1 MSIPRRKYP
10 TKDGLFSLGERI
22 LREMQ
27 RRGADEV
34 MVLPSERES
43 MMVRFSNNKV
53 TVVQN
58 WTMAGVD
65 VLSVFGNRRIISRFD
80 DTTEEGLARSL
91 DRVSKA
97 VPMIPESLDLARLP
111 QGRKFADVCNRQKII
126 PEKISDDVSLAIN
139 SALREG
145 AERVSGVFTASLRRD
160 AMVGSNG
167 AEGYDERSSFELNV
181 RAFEDGN
188 SGQSLSCGT
197 KMGELGP
204 ERAGEEAGTIVHLA
218 KRTEKWEEGRYDV
231 LLGPIIA
238 ANLLEDIGDS
248 CSAFSVEAGTSCL
261 ADKIGQQVLSPLI
274 KLEDDG
280 AGEDGLGSR
289 SFDDEGVPT
298 RSNLLIDRGILKTY
312 LHNMTTAKKYN
323 TASTGNAGWIAPG
336 TWNLKVGAGELS
348 IDESLHE
355 LKNGIYMVS
364 NWYTRYQNYGTGDFS
379 TICRDGTFLVQNGEI
394 KGALKG
400 ARMSDNLLRVFG
412 ALKALGKERRWVRW
426 WEVRTPTLIPQMIV
440 ADVNLTKAQES

>member
-1 MSIPRRKYP
+1 MSISRRRSP
-10 TKDGLFSLGERI
+10 TKDDLFSLGERI
-22 LREMQ
+22 LRDMR

-34 MVLPSERES
+34 MVLPSENES

-58 WTMAGVD
+58 WTLAGVD
-65 VLSVFGNRRIISRFD
+65 VLSVFGRKRIISRFD

-91 DRVSKA
+91 ERVSKE
-97 VPMIPESLDLARLP
+97 VPMIPESEELAPLP
-111 QGRKFADVCNRQKII
+111 QGRKFPDVCSGQKIVPQRI
-126 PEKISDDVSLAIN
+126 NDDVSLAIS
-139 SALREG
+139 SAMKEG

-160 AMVGSNG
+160 AMIGSNG

-181 RAFEDGN
+181 RAFGDGA

-197 KMGELGP
+197 RMGQLNP
-204 ERAGEEAGTIVHLA
+204 ERAGEEAGSIASLA
-218 KRTEKWEEGRYDV
+218 KNTEKWVEGRYDV
-231 LLGPIIA
+231 LLGSIIA

-261 ADKIGQQVLSPLI
+261 AGKVGKQVLSPQLM
-274 KLEDDG
+274 LEDDG
-280 AGEDGLGSR
+280 MGQDGMNSR
-289 SFDDEGVPT
+289 SFDDEGTPT
-298 RSNLLIDRGILKTY
+298 RNTLLVDRGVLKTY
-312 LHNMTTAKKYN
+312 LHNIATAKKFN
-323 TASTGNAGWIAPG
+323 AASTGNAGWIAPG
-336 TWNLKVGAGELS
+336 AWNLKVGAGELS
-348 IDESLHE
+348 QEEALRE

-379 TICRDGTFLVQNGEI
+379 TICRDGTFLVQGGEI

-400 ARMSDNLLRVFG
+400 ARISDNLLRVFG
-412 ALKALGKERRWVRW
+412 SIESLGKERRWVRW

-440 ADVNLTKAQES
+440 PDVNLTKAQES